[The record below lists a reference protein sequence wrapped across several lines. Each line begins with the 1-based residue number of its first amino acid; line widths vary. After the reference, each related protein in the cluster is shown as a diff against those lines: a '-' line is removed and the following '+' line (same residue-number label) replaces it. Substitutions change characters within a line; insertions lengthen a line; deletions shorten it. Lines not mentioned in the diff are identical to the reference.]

1 MKSSVNHIVSR
12 DQSQNQ
18 PSRLRQKDRQQHP
31 EAQTCLP
38 VQYRASP
45 DAMALHKQVQAY
57 LGKTQVEDIEK
68 IPLATLAETKIDF
81 GKAKVNQTFAQAF
94 QDKDWTNYMLTR
106 FEDSEKLSH
115 RRFFQYVKLMI
126 QEDFPTSTKSVK
138 TKECSKKKE
147 ESHRISHSM
156 AKPVDEEEDS
166 EWEQMS
172 GIKSNQT
179 EMESRM
185 GRVEEAL
192 AQVISH
198 LQQLSTQGLLI
209 QPKTES

>member
-1 MKSSVNHIVSR
+1 M
-12 DQSQNQ
+12 
-18 PSRLRQKDRQQHP
+18 
-31 EAQTCLP
+31 
-38 VQYRASP
+38 
-45 DAMALHKQVQAY
+45 
-57 LGKTQVEDIEK
+57 
-68 IPLATLAETKIDF
+68 
-81 GKAKVNQTFAQAF
+81 
-94 QDKDWTNYMLTR
+94 
-106 FEDSEKLSH
+106 SH
-115 RRFFQYVKLMI
+115 RRYFQFVKLMI
-126 QEDFPTSTKSVK
+126 QEDNQDSTKNVK
-138 TKECSKKKE
+138 TKEYSKKKE
-147 ESHRISHSM
+147 ESHRTSHSL

-172 GIKSNQT
+172 EIKSNQT